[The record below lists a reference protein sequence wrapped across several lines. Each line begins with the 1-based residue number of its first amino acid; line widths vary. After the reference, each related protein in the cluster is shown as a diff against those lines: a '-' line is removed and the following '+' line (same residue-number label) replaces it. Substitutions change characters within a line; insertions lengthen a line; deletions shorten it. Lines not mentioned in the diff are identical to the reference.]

1 MEIGRNNTNV
11 VELRNVSHL
20 VSEAKN
26 KESVRKEQF
35 SSRKEA
41 VENFAD
47 MFKLSTLPNRRQF
60 TAKEVHDAIL
70 RQPLRLMGVPPK
82 VEEDEDWEETLNMRE
97 EGSREEGSKGG
108 YKSRHKNVTRR
119 LRKSRR

>member
-1 MEIGRNNTNV
+1 MKEESDSSPSPPAIKSLSRARQRRREIGEMERQERRRELVDSSHVFVSAVNFQVDSRGVSFLEIGRNNTDV

-41 VENFAD
+41 V
-47 MFKLSTLPNRRQF
+47 
-60 TAKEVHDAIL
+60 
-70 RQPLRLMGVPPK
+70 
-82 VEEDEDWEETLNMRE
+82 
-97 EGSREEGSKGG
+97 
-108 YKSRHKNVTRR
+108 
-119 LRKSRR
+119 